1 MWDFL
6 FNSTATVVIFVLNKV
21 TKALLFVLFY
31 HLLEYTLAVNI
42 IFIDLYLQVMCPPG
56 SISLS
61 PDSGCIFPYYLPD
74 DDARLETQNKSAQEY
89 CDSLSSHIPIIN
101 TPEDA
106 NDMIR
111 ELRSLM
117 VSTFLIFQNC
127 HQTFIF

>member
-1 MWDFL
+1 
-6 FNSTATVVIFVLNKV
+6 
-21 TKALLFVLFY
+21 
-31 HLLEYTLAVNI
+31 
-42 IFIDLYLQVMCPPG
+42 MCPPG
-56 SISLS
+56 SFSLS

-106 NDMIR
+106 NNMIR

-117 VSTFLIFQNC
+117 VRSFQKISKFLSKHLPFILRVFQYFSLLSSFSIFRDL
-127 HQTFIF
+127 TTKRI